1 MAIRVIDPD
10 PLKRAAK
17 PTPPGGVLPATRA
30 TRPAKFTVVQTRW
43 DSVNFRH
50 RSRTVRSFCASEGAF
65 DARLFLA
72 RLRELGHIVVLHP
85 GCSIF
90 S

>member
-1 MAIRVIDPD
+1 MKVIDPD

-30 TRPAKFTVVQTRW
+30 VRPAKFTVRQTRY
-43 DSVNFRH
+43 DAVNFLH
-50 RSRTVRSFCASEGAF
+50 RGRTVRSFCANEGAF

-72 RLRELGHIVVLHP
+72 RLRELGHTVTIHSS
-85 GCSIF
+85 CSIF
-90 S
+90 